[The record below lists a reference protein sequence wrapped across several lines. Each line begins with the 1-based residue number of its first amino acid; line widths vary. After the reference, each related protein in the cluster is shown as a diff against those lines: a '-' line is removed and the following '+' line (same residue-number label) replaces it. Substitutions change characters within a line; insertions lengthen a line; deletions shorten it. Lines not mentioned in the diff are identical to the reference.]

1 MQESWRAT
9 KADGGEAASLATQQL
24 RLSARIVAL
33 GLGAG
38 VGLSVRLWYATDRLY
53 PHTPLFA
60 GTAIPSTVEL
70 MLLVALLLSL
80 AVVVVH
86 RHRPALW
93 IGITLAAT
101 AALVIFDQSRLQ
113 PWTYE
118 YALML
123 TALGFAVGAP
133 DSPRH
138 EWIVTCRLIVV
149 ALYFWSGV
157 QKMNVTFLTRTWPDF
172 TGTLASVY
180 PGRTILTHVGWI
192 VPVTEVGIAIGLAL
206 RRSRG
211 VAVVAAVTM
220 HAFTTAVLIATNE
233 NSVVWPWNVAMAGLV
248 VTLFGRITQD
258 EAILRPVR
266 FGPAIVVAAMV
277 SFLPALSF
285 VGVWD
290 AYLSAALYTG
300 NTIQAVVVVPPD
312 AVERFPR
319 MLARNTWQASPP
331 AFIDI
336 NRWSYDELNVPAYP
350 AERVM
355 KAVGGA
361 VCRTYVPP
369 GTGTLVILGRPDWKT
384 GKRDRMS
391 FNCSEF
397 R

>member
-38 VGLSVRLWYATDRLY
+38 IGVSVRLWYATDRLY

-118 YALML
+118 YAL
-123 TALGFAVGAP
+123 
-133 DSPRH
+133 RH
-138 EWIVTCRLIVV
+138 EWMVTCRLIVV

-248 VTLFGRITQD
+248 VALFGRITPD

-300 NTIQAVVVVPPD
+300 NTIQAVVVVPPE

-319 MLARNTWQASPP
+319 LLARNTWQASPP

-369 GTGTLVILGRPDWKT
+369 GTGTLVILGRPDWKA